1 MSYSLR
7 TLIVY
12 AAARV
17 LPAMAVMVLTFL
29 CIHVLP
35 PERYAIYSLTL
46 LASGVASGFV
56 GAASGQPMLRYSHQL
71 NPTALRRAQ
80 IQLPLVVAMLTVPV
94 VLAYL
99 SATSGLSLSA
109 FLAVAL
115 IPLFALVDTRRS
127 LFVARGRANAVFAMD
142 AWRSALMLL
151 FGAALL
157 SLWGA
162 QTEAPLAAQLLALIA
177 CLVLVR
183 DRADDGTG
191 GAREVDRA
199 YLFYGLGFAGWSA
212 GIVALSLT
220 ERSMLANVTGLA
232 SSGRYA
238 AQADVV
244 NAVFSAG
251 AGAIASML
259 MPIYL
264 EQTTRPDAKVR
275 RRLLRF
281 GVLGCLGIV
290 LLCLLIGA
298 LLRLFPDVRIAQ
310 ALIADT
316 PTALML
322 VAAAAMWAVAGF
334 VQKPVELRGQSSWLF
349 LGVVVALL
357 VFLLIAPALAER
369 FAAMGV
375 AFAKLTAG
383 STYLLVIWL
392 IARETR

>member
-1 MSYSLR
+1 MTYSLR
-7 TLIVY
+7 TLLVY

-17 LPAMAVMVLTFL
+17 LPAIAVMALTFL
-29 CIHVLP
+29 CIHMLP

-56 GAASGQPMLRYSHQL
+56 GAASGQPMLRYSHEL
-71 NPTALRRAQ
+71 NPTALRLAQ
-80 IQLPLVVAMLTVPV
+80 IQLPLVVAMLTVPA

-99 SATSGLSLSA
+99 SATSGISLTA
-109 FLAVAL
+109 FLAAAL
-115 IPLFALVDTRRS
+115 IPLVALVDTRRS
-127 LFVARGRANAVFAMD
+127 LFVARGRVNAVFAMD
-142 AWRSALMLL
+142 GWRSVLMLL
-151 FGAALL
+151 FGAVLL

-162 QTEAPLAAQLLALIA
+162 RAEAPLVAQSLALIA

-183 DRADDGTG
+183 YRAGDSTG
-191 GAREVDRA
+191 GTREVDRA
-199 YLFYGLGFAGWSA
+199 YFFYGLGFAGWSA

-251 AGAIASML
+251 AGAIASMF

-264 EQTTRPDAKVR
+264 QQTTRPDAKVR

-281 GVLGCLGIV
+281 GMLGCFGLV
-290 LLCLLIGA
+290 FLCLMIGA
-298 LLRLFPDVRIAQ
+298 LLTLLPDVRIAQ
-310 ALIADT
+310 ALIADK

-322 VAAAAMWAVAGF
+322 VAAAAMWAAAGF
-334 VQKPVELRGQSSWLF
+334 VQKSVELRGQSSWLF

-357 VFLLIAPALAER
+357 VFLLITPVLVER
-369 FAAMGV
+369 FAATGV

-383 STYLLVIWL
+383 STYLLFIWL